1 MLVPA
6 DLAFFSVVAQTP
18 SLAAAARA
26 LDVTP
31 SAVTQRLQELERR
44 VGVRLL
50 ERRGRRATLTAEGEL
65 LLAEGEKI
73 GGLLEELQEQLASRR
88 GEVTG
93 PLRVLAPFGFGRHH
107 VAPLVAQFQRVYAQV
122 TVELTLSDR
131 LSRVPDAAWDVA
143 IHIGDEPTHSLR
155 AERLASNGR
164 VCCAAPAL
172 LARVGVPSHPEALRD
187 VPCLALRENDED
199 VTLWRF
205 RDAAGRTRQVRVSP
219 VLASNDG
226 DVVRDWALAGLG
238 VMVRSTWSV
247 ADDLRAGRLVSL
259 LPAWSLPPADVMA
272 YTGGRRGRSARAT
285 AFVRFLR
292 ERLRDAAWL
301 PGVQASNAPGE

>member
-1 MLVPA
+1 MLAPA
-6 DLAFFSVVAQTP
+6 DLEFFAVVARTP

-31 SAVTQRLQELERR
+31 SAVTQRLQDLERR

-50 ERRGRRATLTAEGEL
+50 ERRGRRPTLTAEGEL
-65 LLAEGEKI
+65 LMSEGEKI
-73 GGLLEELQEQLASRR
+73 GGLLAALHEQLASRR
-88 GEVTG
+88 GEVAG

-107 VAPLVAQFQRVYAQV
+107 IAPLVAQFQRVHTQV

-131 LSRVPDAAWDVA
+131 LARVPDTAWDVA
-143 IHIGDEPTHSLR
+143 IHIGDEPTHGLR
-155 AERLASNGR
+155 AERLAPNGR
-164 VCCAAPAL
+164 VCCAAPSL
-172 LARVGVPSHPEALRD
+172 LARVGEPAQPESLRD
-187 VPCLALRENDED
+187 LPCLALRENDED

-205 RDAAGRTRQVRVSP
+205 RDETGRTRQVRVSP

-238 VMVRSTWSV
+238 VMVRSRWSV
-247 ADDLRAGRLVSL
+247 ADDLREGRLVAL
-259 LPAWSLPPADVMA
+259 LPAWSLPDADVVA
-272 YTGGRRGRSARAT
+272 YTGGGRGRSARAT

-292 ERLRDAAWL
+292 EELRGARW
-301 PGVQASNAPGE
+301 GSEAPGILRS